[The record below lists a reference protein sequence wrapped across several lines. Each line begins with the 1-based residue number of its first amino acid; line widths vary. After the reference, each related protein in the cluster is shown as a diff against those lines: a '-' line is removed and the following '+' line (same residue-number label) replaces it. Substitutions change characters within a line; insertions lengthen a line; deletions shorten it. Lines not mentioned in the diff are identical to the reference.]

1 MRVTTTIEQLKAHYA
16 ESTDLFKTVLN
27 ARSPFEAS
35 LALDI
40 LRETVPERVLVA
52 TVNLREA
59 LAALPEY
66 PTRMAV
72 DELTLARVAGLRK
85 DRMTWRKDLDTASLV
100 ITTGGNFCFDLII
113 DTGEENLFWSAIPRG
128 ADMVNPAVLDEL
140 MERPGLLAAVVELVG
155 DMGLPFNPRMHL
167 SLEDWSLD
175 HVQDLVEDLK
185 SLF

>member
-1 MRVTTTIEQLKAHYA
+1 
-16 ESTDLFKTVLN
+16 
-27 ARSPFEAS
+27 
-35 LALDI
+35 
-40 LRETVPERVLVA
+40 
-52 TVNLREA
+52 
-59 LAALPEY
+59 
-66 PTRMAV
+66 MAV